1 MTAPRIR
8 RYPVAPLL
16 SLVSHLSSR
25 QAAQIFG
32 VAQSTVQR
40 WSSMPARQIA
50 EWDADMYAVR
60 IGKHPGELWPDWF
73 DISSPIRSNRV
84 VKQR

>member
-1 MTAPRIR
+1 
-8 RYPVAPLL
+8 
-16 SLVSHLSSR
+16 
-25 QAAQIFG
+25 
-32 VAQSTVQR
+32 
-40 WSSMPARQIA
+40 MPARQIA